1 MDAPK
6 EAPESAAAPA
16 SGGGIKAM
24 LPLILNLVL
33 MPVVA
38 YALTTFVLLPKLRAP
53 AGAHASAGGEAA
65 EGHDAD
71 EGHGEAGEKA
81 DDAHGGGHGE
91 AKDAHGGGDAKDAHG
106 GGGKASKAPVP
117 LGAKI
122 LVNVAGTQGTR
133 YLQAN
138 ISLVS
143 NKAGLK
149 DLVEKYDAQLRDA
162 ASGTLSAKTIA
173 DLERPGARNL
183 VRTELLGVFNTILGS
198 GTVSDLFLTEFA
210 IQ

>member
-6 EAPESAAAPA
+6 EAPEGAAASS

-53 AGAHASAGGEAA
+53 GAAHAAATEAA
-65 EGHDAD
+65 EGHDAE
-71 EGHGEAGEKA
+71 EGHGEAEEKPG
-81 DDAHGGGHGE
+81 DAHGGGHGE
-91 AKDAHGGGDAKDAHG
+91 AKDAHGGGEAKDAHG
-106 GGGKASKAPVP
+106 GGGKASKVPVP

-149 DLVEKYDAQLRDA
+149 DMVEKYDAQLRDA
-162 ASGTLSAKTIA
+162 AAGTLAAKTIS

-183 VRTELLGVFNTILGS
+183 VRTELLGVFNTILGA